1 MITILTLG
9 MMIIVTLV
17 SKEMLSLCA
26 EANLMKLKNIK
37 KYLNIGDVTL
47 VDIFPSKVG
56 NILVIIS
63 VVNHTPLKVNDKGG
77 KGHQFHSF
85 LLTIQ
90 FCFKI
95 LSNYFVVSLAIAD
108 LMVSSENQ

>member
-1 MITILTLG
+1 
-9 MMIIVTLV
+9 
-17 SKEMLSLCA
+17 MLSFCA
-26 EANLMKLKNIK
+26 EANLLKLKNMKK
-37 KYLNIGDVTL
+37 KYLNIGDATL

-85 LLTIQ
+85 LLKFQ